1 MHVRGVANI
10 IGCTGQVIS
19 EYTIWAIP
27 DPTFTFPQP
36 PPFTSVLPG
45 IGWIHVTHIVYDA
58 QTIAQPVGPPIT
70 FTADQVRQDN
80 VLDGNPDPDILT
92 NVWGTRLDCPSIS
105 IDSINFEPFC
115 WNLPSLRPNPLNSN
129 TLPKMAAVLEGGT
142 GKFTFLLQVIDT
154 AGNQFYDVQ
163 RAWIDNEP
171 VKAAITGIAG
181 LPPCGDLYT
190 QTNAGVFKTV
200 NIQGTAWDQLI
211 DPVTPDFTRPTSDN
225 FDLYTV
231 KFQKQGATGYAQLID
246 STTSV
251 PARPLPLGVGTLTPS
266 LSGAACLLERTAQ
279 EPVVI
284 QSNPETTQGDLDYGM
299 LRSEKSGADERHG
312 SGGHTA

>member
-1 MHVRGVANI
+1 VTIFELSLDEVYIKQISTPWSVNFTDPNGPLRVSNSAAFRLATEGGLMHVRGVANI

-190 QTNAGVFKTV
+190 QRM
-200 NIQGTAWDQLI
+200 
-211 DPVTPDFTRPTSDN
+211 PESS
-225 FDLYTV
+225 
-231 KFQKQGATGYAQLID
+231 KQ
-246 STTSV
+246 
-251 PARPLPLGVGTLTPS
+251 
-266 LSGAACLLERTAQ
+266 
-279 EPVVI
+279 
-284 QSNPETTQGDLDYGM
+284 
-299 LRSEKSGADERHG
+299 
-312 SGGHTA
+312 